1 MKKII
6 TLFVGLIPIGI
17 IRKLFLNLI
26 GHKISYKS
34 KLGVN
39 ILYISY
45 IKLEEGTSVGSFNII
60 ASKSLCLEKQS
71 FIKRLN
77 YIKGPF
83 KVHLSYKS
91 GISNNNK
98 FRRANYPISVGDA
111 SLYLGKNSFIV
122 SNHFI
127 YLTKSVS
134 FGDNSILAGI
144 DTQLWTHGYYHAN
157 KGSDRIRIDG
167 EIKIG
172 NNVYVGSRCIFNP
185 GIKVN
190 DAIHIGAGSVISKHL
205 EQPGM
210 YVSQRLRFIEND
222 IDTIKEKLHK
232 VGDCNLIEKVY
243 TKNAE

>member
-34 KLGVN
+34 KLGFN
-39 ILYISY
+39 ILYISD
-45 IKLEEGTSVGSFNII
+45 IKLEERTSIGSFNLI
-60 ASKSLCLEKQS
+60 AIKSLYLEKQS
-71 FIKRLN
+71 FIKRFN
-77 YIKGPF
+77 YFKGPF

-98 FRRANYPISVGDA
+98 FRRANYPISVGEA
-111 SLYLGKNSFIV
+111 SLHLGKNSFIV

-127 YLTKSVS
+127 DLTKSVS

-144 DTQLWTHGYYHAN
+144 NTQLWTHGYYHAN
-157 KGSDRIRIDG
+157 EGPDRIRIDG

-172 NNVYVGSRCIFNP
+172 NNVYAGSKCLFNP
-185 GIKVN
+185 GVKVS
-190 DAIHIGAGSVISKHL
+190 DAIHIGAGSVISKDL
-205 EQPGM
+205 TEKGM
-210 YVSQRLRFIEND
+210 YVSQGLRFIKND
-222 IDTIKEKLHK
+222 LDTIKEKLHK
-232 VGDCNLIEKVY
+232 VEDKNLVEQVY
-243 TKNAE
+243 NK

>member
-34 KLGVN
+34 KLGFN
-39 ILYISY
+39 ILYISD
-45 IKLEEGTSVGSFNII
+45 IKLEERTSIGSFNLI
-60 ASKSLCLEKQS
+60 AIKSLYLEKQS
-71 FIKRLN
+71 FIKRFN
-77 YIKGPF
+77 YFKGPF

-98 FRRANYPISVGDA
+98 FRRANYPISVGEA
-111 SLYLGKNSFIV
+111 SLHLGKNSFIV

-127 YLTKSVS
+127 DLTKSVS

-144 DTQLWTHGYYHAN
+144 NTHLWTHGYYHAN
-157 KGSDRIRIDG
+157 EGPDRIRIDG

-172 NNVYVGSRCIFNP
+172 NNVYAGSKCLFNP
-185 GIKVN
+185 GVKVS
-190 DAIHIGAGSVISKHL
+190 DAIHIGAGSVISKDL
-205 EQPGM
+205 TEKGM
-210 YVSQRLRFIEND
+210 YVSQGLRFIKND
-222 IDTIKEKLHK
+222 LDTIKEKLHK
-232 VGDCNLIEKVY
+232 VEDKNLVEQVY
-243 TKNAE
+243 NK